1 MKRNPHE
8 VQQLVR
14 HYEQQLAKAPA
25 PLWMEAT
32 DLLDVLDHFEQQNAY
47 FESEQCMRL
56 ALRLHPDNPEVV
68 IRRAYRLKNEGRLA
82 EAEEVV
88 RALPEQDTLDVRFFL
103 AEIALSRLEFDR
115 AEQLFNEGLKGERE
129 IDAQLLAE
137 DGEMPMGVS
146 DLLLE
151 VGELFLDYGSIARA
165 QKFLK
170 QIAAD
175 APEHQRALLSGSWRR
190 CSTKILTISMRGS
203 WWPT

>member
-8 VQQLVR
+8 VQQLVH

-103 AEIALSRLEFDR
+103 AEIALSRL
-115 AEQLFNEGLKGERE
+115 
-129 IDAQLLAE
+129 
-137 DGEMPMGVS
+137 
-146 DLLLE
+146 
-151 VGELFLDYGSIARA
+151 
-165 QKFLK
+165 
-170 QIAAD
+170 
-175 APEHQRALLSGSWRR
+175 
-190 CSTKILTISMRGS
+190 
-203 WWPT
+203 